1 MVETILAVFIGLI
14 GGFAVGMQTPLSGI
28 MSERVGG
35 ASSSLIIHLSG
46 AIVSGLL
53 LVVRGGEKIQAWRS
67 LPWYMLGLGT
77 FGVILYLTLS
87 YTIPRLGATA
97 AVTLVIVG
105 QLSMGVIID
114 TFGWFGISARPLDVT
129 RVLAVGLLLAGAYLI
144 VK

>member
-35 ASSSLIIHLSG
+35 ASSSFIIHLSG